1 MPTNEDPGRKQARL
15 LVAQAMAEKEL
26 SRSDLARRAGIDPGT
41 LGDFLDGHRWPKAPT
56 QGKVERAV
64 GWEPGTIA
72 AVQAGE
78 PVDVGARGQDQGT
91 TKAVADFLYQ
101 RPEGVADE
109 EWERVKDRA
118 AAYLDGLIDSASRE
132 R

>member
-1 MPTNEDPGRKQARL
+1 MPTTEDPGRKQARL
-15 LVAQAMAEKEL
+15 LVAGAMAEQQL
-26 SRSDLARRAGIDPGT
+26 SRSGLARKAGVDPGT
-41 LGDFLDGHRWPKAPT
+41 LGDFLDGNRWPKAPT

-72 AVQAGE
+72 AVAAGE
-78 PVDVGARGQDQGT
+78 QVDVGARGQDQGT
-91 TKAVADFLYQ
+91 TTPVDFLYQ
-101 RPEGVADE
+101 RPEGVTDD

-118 AAYLDGLIDSASRE
+118 AAYLDGLIDAASRE

>member
-1 MPTNEDPGRKQARL
+1 MPTTEDGQQQARL
-15 LVAQAMAEKEL
+15 LVAQAMAAQELQRGDL
-26 SRSDLARRAGIDPGT
+26 SRSAGIDPGT

-56 QGKVERAV
+56 QGKIERAL

-72 AVQAGE
+72 AVRAGVQ
-78 PVDVGARGQDQGT
+78 VDVGARGQDQGT
-91 TKAVADFLYQ
+91 TTEVADFLYQ

>member
-1 MPTNEDPGRKQARL
+1 MPTTEDGQQQARL
-15 LVAQAMAEKEL
+15 LVAQAMAAQELQRGDL
-26 SRSDLARRAGIDPGT
+26 SRSAGIDPGT

-56 QGKVERAV
+56 QGKIERAL

-72 AVQAGE
+72 AARAGVQ
-78 PVDVGARGQDQGT
+78 VDVGARGQDQGT
-91 TKAVADFLYQ
+91 TTEVADFLYQ